1 MNLETAIGLMPN
13 DERRAVS
20 RDPFLIE
27 YANLKLA
34 GLKQPIV
41 GEEANYPFM
50 RLAKGLLAQYQ
61 EQTRLL
67 AGHLS
72 PVDQRAQNFIDKYLA
87 DLPET
92 EPRPRLPHSTLC
104 LDRHGLAR
112 VLCMPPDKDE
122 FSSDIIK
129 SYRVHN
135 GVLHNPKNDR
145 RTTKGVFHVAEGGL
159 PIPADKLS
167 VPKLTFA
174 RMLTEALNPPSEL
187 KQLPFTS
194 ELPKPAEVWASL
206 LMRPVVCPGVEGIIS
221 EKRYEVRFFAPG
233 NLVSNLDFVESIF
246 GNAGD
251 PFLPEND
258 AAVDVRHWTGHTG
271 CVILAPHLITKTK
284 KELGLPHIDEATEL
298 QKRQGMCW
306 SKDDELYNGGSAF
319 KLTARDASGVIVT
332 IIADNYFGYCKKEVK
347 TQISFAANLYGLAEE
362 EHAGGAIAFP
372 SYDLGEEF
380 RLAKYIPELDHSFE
394 QAMQLLGDR
403 AVRQPEGFAIDKEYP
418 DIHYVPEDTEISL
431 AEQTVC
437 WGKSDGRVCMRLRP
451 HITYV
456 MPSGYKIEMLRPA
469 TEGRR
474 WRLVGTTAEG
484 TFCHKPCTVS
494 GGGKSEISKSI
505 SDAIIYAP
513 VIVADFEAD
522 FARVGEII
530 AKEYGMRFKDDS
542 KNRPNGRKV
551 LSNERT
557 LGSVIKLLTPAP
569 EYTDEYN
576 AWLRDIPFYIK
587 EFVFILKRF
596 YKEDWEG
603 DWRSRFSVDSVN
615 GSSGNWLK
623 YKEMRLVTQYLRIGY
638 NEDGSWRI
646 FGLRKDFNP
655 AAKLQTEDDISA
667 AVVMPTDVIPN
678 LNQRYSNP
686 SVKFIENCEFRL
698 FQRPDDAIHR
708 GYDKRTEL
716 DMSKAGNFFSNYEP
730 LSREFI
736 TDLTE
741 DAIRFEQYTEPMQ
754 EAIKACLADERSQYM
769 VINSNPRIVDGAP
782 TKNPRYLQDRDD
794 LVDPRNFYLGEVG
807 VRLFRRIGEE
817 QGVPMPV
824 NAVLPG
830 RRNNPPQ
837 DGVRS
842 LAVFNPIHYLPLPEF
857 FMEIISSM
865 TGKSPS
871 TTGAGSEGALTKGPF
886 NALPPI
892 VDLNN
897 ALVSFV
903 LTGYQPFITAA
914 GYVGPKNRV
923 DHDISLLVP
932 EVWSRMKPR
941 ERDPEALISDGML
954 EAVPDVEF
962 NGKTV
967 RSSVLGYRITARFV
981 RHYFGRVFGNPAA
994 VLTDEMLKP
1003 ELQGL
1008 DLYADGMDNILATHE
1023 RVSAL
1028 YFEDGSIDGA
1038 CPPLKALLHIMRDGE
1053 YEGKTL
1059 ADPEIRDLFS
1069 RKAMMESDWYQARL
1083 ACRQQVEVNLWE
1095 RHNAYLKAEIEK
1107 HAGEDQGAQQLDLHA
1122 SLEHARETLAIYRS
1136 PGRINQLRGTLGTEP
1151 YLYR

>member
-1 MNLETAIGLMPN
+1 MNLETAIGLLPN
-13 DERRAVS
+13 EERRAIS

-34 GLKQPIV
+34 ALKQPIV
-41 GEEANYPFM
+41 GDLSNYPFM
-50 RLAKGLLAQYQ
+50 RLAKGILAEYQ
-61 EQTRLL
+61 EQSRLL
-67 AGHLS
+67 SGHLS
-72 PVDQRAQNFIDKYLA
+72 PVDQRAQDFIDRYLA
-87 DLPET
+87 DLPEE
-92 EPRPRLPHSTLC
+92 EPRPRLPSNTLC

-112 VLCMPPDKDE
+112 VLSIPPNQEE

-145 RTTKGVFHVAEGGL
+145 RTTKGVFHVTEGGL
-159 PIPADKLS
+159 PIPADKKA
-167 VPKLTFA
+167 VPKIAFSRLLSA
-174 RMLTEALNPPSEL
+174 ALKPPSAL

-194 ELPKPAEVWASL
+194 TLDKPAEVWTSL

-233 NLVSNLDFVESIF
+233 NMVCNLDFVESIF

-258 AAVDVRHWTGHTG
+258 AAIDVRHWTGHTG
-271 CVILAPHLITKTK
+271 CVILAPHLTTLTKR
-284 KELGLPHIDEATEL
+284 ELGLPHIDEATDR
-298 QKRQGMCW
+298 QKRDGMCW
-306 SKDDELYNGGSAF
+306 EKEDELYNDGGAF
-319 KLTARDASGVIVT
+319 KITARDASGVVVT
-332 IIADNYFGYCKKEVK
+332 VIADNYFGYCKKEVK

-380 RLAKYIPELDHSFE
+380 RLAKFIPELDHSFE
-394 QAMQLLGDR
+394 QAMQILGDK
-403 AVRQPEGFAIDKEYP
+403 AIRQPEGYAIDKEYP

-437 WGKSDGRVCMRLRP
+437 FGKGDGRVCMRLKP
-451 HITYV
+451 HVTYV
-456 MPSGYKIEMLRPA
+456 LPSGYKIEMLRPA

-522 FARVGEII
+522 FDRVEEII
-530 AKEYGMRFKDDS
+530 SKEYGMRFKDDS
-542 KNRPNGRKV
+542 KNREKGRPI
-551 LSNERT
+551 LGSQRT

-576 AWLRDIPFYIK
+576 EWLREIPFYIK
-587 EFVFILKRF
+587 ELVFILKRF

-603 DWRSRFSVDSVN
+603 EWRNRFGVDSVN

-623 YKEMRLVTQYLRIGY
+623 YKDMRLITQYLRVGY
-638 NEDGSWRI
+638 NADGSWRI
-646 FGLRKDFNP
+646 FGLRKDFHP

-667 AVVMPTDVIPN
+667 AVVMPADKIED
-678 LNQRYSNP
+678 LNERYSNP

-698 FQRPDDAIHR
+698 FQRPDDAITR
-708 GYDKRTEL
+708 GYDKRTEQ
-716 DMSKAGNFFSNYEP
+716 DMSKAGNFFSNYEG
-730 LSREFI
+730 LSREFVE
-736 TDLTE
+736 DMTE
-741 DAIRFEQYTEPMQ
+741 DAIRFEQFTEPMQ
-754 EAIKACLADERSQYM
+754 AAMKEFLADERSKYM
-769 VINSNPRIVDGAP
+769 VINSNPRIVDGKP

-794 LVDPRNFYLGEVG
+794 LVDPRHFYLGEVG
-807 VRLFRRIGEE
+807 TRLFRRIEGDKPI
-817 QGVPMPV
+817 PMPV

-830 RRNNPPQ
+830 RRNNPPEP
-837 DGVRS
+837 GIRS

-857 FMEIISSM
+857 FMEVISSM

-886 NALPPI
+886 NCLPPI

-897 ALVSFV
+897 ALVSFI

-914 GYVGPKNRV
+914 GYVGPKNRM

-941 ERDPEALISDGML
+941 ERDPEVLIEEGML
-954 EAVPDVEF
+954 EPVPDVEF
-962 NGKTV
+962 EGKTIK
-967 RSSVLGYRITARFV
+967 SSILGYRMTDKFV

-994 VLTDEMLKP
+994 VLTEEMLKP

-1008 DLYADGMDNILATHE
+1008 DVFADGMANILGVHE
-1023 RVSAL
+1023 RVAGL
-1028 YFEDGSIDGA
+1028 YFEDGSIEGA
-1038 CPPLKALLHIMRDGE
+1038 CPPLKALLHIMKDGE
-1053 YEGKTL
+1053 YEGKSIT
-1059 ADPEIRDLFS
+1059 DPEIRDLFS
-1069 RKAMMESDWYQARL
+1069 RKALIESDWYQARL
-1083 ACRQQVEVNLWE
+1083 KTRQDVEIKLWE
-1095 RHNAYLKAEIEK
+1095 RHESYLKSEIAKLCPQAQPETCDDLNSRLQ
-1107 HAGEDQGAQQLDLHA
+1107 HAI
-1122 SLEHARETLAIYRS
+1122 ETLGVFRTE
-1136 PGRINQLRGTLGTEP
+1136 GRVKQLEGTIGADP
-1151 YLYR
+1151 YLYQ

>member
-1 MNLETAIGLMPN
+1 MNLETAIGLVPN
-13 DERRAVS
+13 EQRRALS

-34 GLKQPIV
+34 ALKQPIV
-41 GEEANYPFM
+41 GDEANYPFM
-50 RLAKGLLAQYQ
+50 RLAKGILAEYQ
-61 EQTRLL
+61 EQSRLL
-67 AGHLS
+67 SGHLS
-72 PVDQRAQNFIDKYLA
+72 PVDQRAQNFIDRYLA

-92 EPRPRLPHSTLC
+92 EPRPQLPHNTLC

-112 VLCMPPDKDE
+112 VMAVPPDGDH
-122 FSSDIIK
+122 FSSDIID
-129 SYRVHN
+129 SYRLQN
-135 GVLHNPKNDR
+135 GVLHNPKSDR
-145 RTTKGVFHVAEGGL
+145 RTTKGVFHVTEGGL
-159 PIPADKLS
+159 PIAADKLT
-167 VPKLTFA
+167 VPKVTFA
-174 RMLTEALNPPSEL
+174 RMLEAALNPPSSL
-187 KQLPFTS
+187 MQLPFTANQK
-194 ELPKPAEVWASL
+194 KPAEVWTSL
-206 LMRPVVCPGVEGIIS
+206 LMRPVVCPAVEGIIS

-233 NLVSNLDFVESIF
+233 NMVCNLDFVESIF

-258 AAVDVRHWTGHTG
+258 AAIDVRHWTGHTG

-284 KELGLPHIDEATEL
+284 KELGLPHIEEATEL
-298 QKRQGMCW
+298 QKRDGMCW
-306 SKDDELYNGGSAF
+306 EKEDELYNNGTAF
-319 KLTARDASGVIVT
+319 KLTARDTSGVVVT

-347 TQISFAANLYGLAEE
+347 TQISFAANLYGMTEE
-362 EHAGGAIAFP
+362 EHAGGAIAYP
-372 SYDLGEEF
+372 SYDLGEDF
-380 RLAKYIPELDHSFE
+380 RLAQFIPELDHSFE
-394 QAMQLLGDR
+394 EAMKVLGDQ
-403 AVRQPEGFAIDKEYP
+403 VERQPEGHAVDKNYP
-418 DIHYVPEDTEISL
+418 DIHYVPADTEISL

-437 WGKSDGRVCMRLRP
+437 WGKGDSRVCMRLKP

-456 MPSGYKIEMLRPA
+456 LPSGYKIEMLRPA

-522 FARVGEII
+522 FDRVEEII
-530 AKEYGMRFKDDS
+530 SKEYGERFKDES
-542 KNRPNGRKV
+542 KNREHGRPI
-551 LSNERT
+551 LGPGRT

-576 AWLRDIPFYIK
+576 DWLREIPYYIK
-587 EFVFILKRF
+587 ELIFIVKRF
-596 YKEDWEG
+596 YKDDWEK

-623 YKEMRLVTQYLRIGY
+623 YKEMRLITQYLRVGY

-646 FGLRKDFNP
+646 FGLRKDFHP

-667 AVVMPTDVIPN
+667 AVVVPADHIAN
-678 LNQRYSNP
+678 LNERYSNP
-686 SVKFIENCEFRL
+686 SIKFIENCEFRL
-698 FQRPDDAIHR
+698 FQRPDEAIHR
-708 GYDKRTEL
+708 GYDKRTEQ
-716 DMSKAGNFFSNYEP
+716 DFSKAGNFFSNYEP
-730 LSREFI
+730 LSREFVE
-736 TDLTE
+736 DMSE
-741 DAIRFEQYTEPMQ
+741 DAIRFEQFTEPMQ
-754 EAIKACLADERSQYM
+754 KAMREFLADETNNYM
-769 VINSNPRIVDGAP
+769 VVNSNPRLVDGKP

-794 LVDPRNFYLGEVG
+794 LVDPRHFYLHNIGT
-807 VRLFRRIGEE
+807 RLFRRIEPGKTT
-817 QGVPMPV
+817 PMPV

-830 RRNNPPQ
+830 RRNNPPEK
-837 DGVRS
+837 GIRS

-857 FMEIISSM
+857 FMEVISSM

-886 NALPPI
+886 NCLQPI

-897 ALVSFV
+897 ALVSFI

-941 ERDPEALISDGML
+941 ERDPETLIADGML
-954 EAVPDVEF
+954 EPVPDFEHD
-962 NGKTV
+962 GKKIE
-967 RSSVLGYRITARFV
+967 SSVLGYRITNRFV

-994 VLTDEMLKP
+994 VLTEEMLKP
-1003 ELQGL
+1003 ELQGM
-1008 DLYADGMDNILATHE
+1008 DVFADGMDNIMGVHK

-1028 YFEDGSIDGA
+1028 YFEDGSIEGA

-1053 YEGKTL
+1053 FEGKTIS
-1059 ADPEIRDLFS
+1059 DPTIRDLFS
-1069 RKAMMESDWYQARL
+1069 RKGMMESDWYKKRL
-1083 ACRQQVEVNLWE
+1083 ECRQQVEIKLWE
-1095 RHNAYLKAEIEK
+1095 GHEAYLKDEIEK
-1107 HAGEDQGAQQLDLHA
+1107 LTDERHTAESLDLNA
-1122 SLEHARETLAIYRS
+1122 RLEHARETLAVYRA
-1136 PGRINQLRGTLGTEP
+1136 PGRVKQLEGTLGADP
-1151 YLYR
+1151 YLYA

>member
-1 MNLETAIGLMPN
+1 MNLETAIGLLPDN
-13 DERRAVS
+13 ERRALS

-34 GLKQPIV
+34 ALNQPIV
-41 GEEANYPFM
+41 GQEANYPFM
-50 RLAKGLLAQYQ
+50 RLTKGLLAQYR
-61 EQTRLL
+61 EQNRLL

-72 PVDQRAQNFIDKYLA
+72 PVDQRAQDFIDRYLA
-87 DLPET
+87 ELPDT
-92 EPRPRLPHSTLC
+92 EPRPRLPSSTLC

-112 VLCMPPDKDE
+112 VLSVPPDSDE
-122 FSSDIIK
+122 FKSDIIT

-135 GVLHNPKNDR
+135 GVLHNPKHDR
-145 RTTKGVFHVAEGGL
+145 RTTKGVFHVTEGGA

-167 VPKLTFA
+167 VPKVTFA
-174 RMLTEALNPPSEL
+174 RMLREALNPPSSLLE
-187 KQLPFTS
+187 LPFTS
-194 ELPKPAEVWASL
+194 NLEKKAVVWTSL
-206 LMRPVVCPGVEGIIS
+206 LMRPVVCPGIEGIIS

-233 NLVSNLDFVESIF
+233 NMICNLDFVESIF

-258 AAVDVRHWTGHTG
+258 AAIDVRHWTGHTG

-284 KELGLPHIDEATEL
+284 KELGLPHVDEATDR
-298 QKRQGMCW
+298 QKRDGMCW
-306 SKDDELYNGGSAF
+306 EKDDELYNGGTAF
-319 KLTARDASGVIVT
+319 KLTARDSSGVVVT

-347 TQISFAANLYGLAEE
+347 TQISYAANLYGLAEE

-372 SYDLGEEF
+372 SYDLGEDF
-380 RLAKYIPELDHSFE
+380 RLAQFIPELDHTFDE
-394 QAMQLLGDR
+394 ALQLLGDR
-403 AVRQPEGFAIDKEYP
+403 AERQPEGYAVDTTYP
-418 DIHYVPEDTEISL
+418 NIHYVPEDTVISL

-437 WGKSDGRVCMRLRP
+437 WGKGDQRRCMRLRP
-451 HITYV
+451 SVTYV
-456 MPSGYKIEMLRPA
+456 LPSGYKIEMVRPA

-513 VIVADFEAD
+513 VIVADFERD
-522 FARVGEII
+522 FDLVEDILG
-530 AKEYGMRFKDDS
+530 KEYGMRFKDES
-542 KNRPNGRKV
+542 KNREHGRTI
-551 LSNERT
+551 LSPERT

-576 AWLRDIPFYIK
+576 EWLKTIPFYIK
-587 EFVFILKRF
+587 ELVFIVKRF
-596 YKEDWEG
+596 YKEDWEQ
-603 DWRSRFSVDSVN
+603 DWRSRFSVDTVN

-623 YKEMRLVTQYLRIGY
+623 YKEMRLITQYLRVGY
-638 NEDGSWRI
+638 NPDGSWRI
-646 FGLRKDFNP
+646 FGLRKDFHP

-667 AVVMPTDVIPN
+667 SVVMPKEAVKD
-678 LNQRYSNP
+678 LNEKYDNP
-686 SVKFIENCEFRL
+686 SVKIIENCEFRL
-698 FQRPDDAIHR
+698 FQRPDDAIVR
-708 GYDKRTEL
+708 GYDKRTEM

-730 LSREFI
+730 LSREKVA
-736 TDLTE
+736 DLQD
-741 DAIRFEQYTEPMQ
+741 DAIRFEQFTKPMQ
-754 EAIKACLADERSQYM
+754 EAIKGFLEDDRGNYM
-769 VINSNPRIVDGAP
+769 VINSDPRLVDGKP

-794 LVDPRNFYLGEVG
+794 LVDPRHFYLHTVG
-807 VRLFRRIGEE
+807 TRLFRRIKPGDPT
-817 QGVPMPV
+817 PMPV

-837 DGVRS
+837 EGIRS

-857 FMEIISSM
+857 FMEVISSM

-886 NALPPI
+886 NCLPPI

-897 ALVSFV
+897 ALVSFI
-903 LTGYQPFITAA
+903 LTGYEPFITAA

-932 EVWSRMKPR
+932 ECWSRMKPR
-941 ERDPEALISDGML
+941 ERDPKVMIEAGML

-967 RSSVLGYRITARFV
+967 QSSILGYRITERFV
-981 RHYFGRVFGNPAA
+981 RNYFGRIFGNPAA
-994 VLTDEMLKP
+994 VLTEEMLKP

-1008 DLYADGMDNILATHE
+1008 EVYADGMDNILATHE
-1023 RVSAL
+1023 RVAKL
-1028 YFEDGSIDGA
+1028 YFEDNSIEGA

-1053 YEGKTL
+1053 FEGKRIS
-1059 ADPEIRDLFS
+1059 DPAIRQLFD
-1069 RKAMMESDWYQARL
+1069 RKAMLDSDWYQARL
-1083 ACRQQVEVNLWE
+1083 ACRQKVEIKLWE
-1095 RHNAYLKAEIEK
+1095 RHEAYLGAELGKAVDESRK
-1107 HAGEDQGAQQLDLHA
+1107 ADLA
-1122 SLEHARETLAIYRS
+1122 SRLEHARETLAVYRAE
-1136 PGRINQLRGTLGTEP
+1136 GRAKQLVGTLGTDP
-1151 YLYR
+1151 YLHG